1 MKASCAL
8 RFSHSSDLY
17 WINQFLSLCLSGHFR
32 TYMKIDH
39 TAPTYVTLSIPTK
52 PQSLFSIP
60 NSLSGADICTPWLSL
75 SSSPSRHC
83 RSQIQQHI
91 QTIMGI
97 TVLYNGKGTNGDLE
111 AKLE

>member
-32 TYMKIDH
+32 
-39 TAPTYVTLSIPTK
+39 TYVTLSIPTK

-111 AKLE
+111 AELE